1 MSGSVKIQ
9 TEKRWNDRQDIRISA
24 VPIDS
29 GGIRAPTLKDT
40 FWNLSISIDYP
51 SFLPAAV

>member
-29 GGIRAPTLKDT
+29 GGAPTLKDT